1 MHHKIKLKLI
11 EMAEK
16 ETYAKNR
23 YLKDNVD
30 LKFKRTPFF
39 KQLLKEEGGKMRV
52 LANAL
57 TREVY
62 VGGNSTCK
70 NLNEFANFANHSYDW
85 GYECREADNF
95 AQMLAYALWDGYT
108 AQSHLVTH
116 FLKTYFTAK
125 ISRKT
130 CLTLLDIIKLE
141 KCLKIVCKHVKRG
154 GYPVN
159 GYFAIEH
166 KGRYIDFTC
175 IWEFSIATKWFASIL
190 DFPLRSERENV
201 REYTFGLGTV
211 EHRLLTEMPQKT
223 LEILKTYILS
233 QKSQTWVNGVINEQK
248 MDLWY
253 KQENDEWRFTGGQGV
268 NFCLGMPETTIAYE
282 VE

>member
-1 MHHKIKLKLI
+1 
-11 EMAEK
+11 
-16 ETYAKNR
+16 
-23 YLKDNVD
+23 
-30 LKFKRTPFF
+30 
-39 KQLLKEEGGKMRV
+39 MRV

-62 VGGNSTCK
+62 VGSDNTCK

-108 AQSHLVTH
+108 AQSHLVVH
-116 FLKTYFTAK
+116 FIKTYFTAK

-141 KCLKIVCKHVKRG
+141 KCLKIVCKHVKQG

-159 GYFAIEH
+159 GYFSIEH

-175 IWEFSIATKWFASIL
+175 IWEFGIATEWFASIL
-190 DFPLRSERENV
+190 DLPLRSERENV

-211 EHRLLTEMPQKT
+211 EHRILTEMPQKT
-223 LEILKTYILS
+223 LEILKTYICT
-233 QKSQTWVNGVINEQK
+233 QKSQTWLNGAINEQK

-253 KQENDEWRFTGGQGV
+253 KQETDEWRFTGGQGV
-268 NFCLGMPETTIAYE
+268 NFCLGMPKNTVAYE
-282 VE
+282 IE